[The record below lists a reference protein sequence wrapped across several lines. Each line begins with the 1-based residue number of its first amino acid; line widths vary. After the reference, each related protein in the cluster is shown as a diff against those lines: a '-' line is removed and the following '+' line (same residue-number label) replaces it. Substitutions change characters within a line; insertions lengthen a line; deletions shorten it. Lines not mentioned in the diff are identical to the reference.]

1 MKVGTK
7 SVLFGA
13 HAFWLHP
20 WFVAEAW
27 SRLYGFPWQPWLW
40 VLFFVHDIGY
50 LGKPNMDGEE
60 GEMHPW
66 TGARILYRLQRLWMW
81 RPWSKRHTILSLDV
95 PRGNEIWGNVALY
108 HSRFLAKKYE
118 TTPSRLCIADKLA
131 LTLTPWWLYLPM
143 AIATGEIREYMKLAT
158 ERTAAGE
165 PRYAHV
171 HAGQNISE
179 GLAVRI
185 FGDRGV
191 WWLQVQTYMRKWV
204 EEHKDGREDTW
215 TPDMRKAKTESGVW
229 S

>member
-1 MKVGTK
+1 MRVGTK

-60 GEMHPW
+60 GELHPLM
-66 TGARILYRLQRLWMW
+66 GARILWWLEDAIVGQFSDSEHD
-81 RPWSKRHTILSLDV
+81 PDS
-95 PRGNEIWGNVALY
+95 WGNVALY
-108 HSRFLAKKYE
+108 HSRFLAKKAGV
-118 TTPSRLCIADKLA
+118 TPSRLCIADKLA
-131 LTLTPWWLYLPM
+131 LTLTPWWLYIPM
-143 AIATGEIREYMKLAT
+143 ATATGEIHEYMQLAT

-171 HAGQNISE
+171 HAGQSISK

-185 FGDRGV
+185 FGGRGV
-191 WWLQVQTYMRKWV
+191 WWLQVQMYMRKWV

-215 TPDMRKAKTESGVW
+215 TPYMRKAKTESGVW
-229 S
+229 K